1 MARRSQTHT
10 ERMDGLVPS
19 IEDYAPDG
27 GNAPVVPPTAD
38 DQHKRAANE
47 RAMQSIER
55 ENRGK
60 GAMLIPAVVLQ
71 RPMVYVFPEN
81 VLGDDEIEADK
92 VIAQGPWVGLNT
104 RYGVEDYL

>member
-60 GAMLIPAVVLQ
+60 GAMLIPRDNPMLIPAVVLQ

-92 VIAQGPWVGLNT
+92 VIAQGP
-104 RYGVEDYL
+104 